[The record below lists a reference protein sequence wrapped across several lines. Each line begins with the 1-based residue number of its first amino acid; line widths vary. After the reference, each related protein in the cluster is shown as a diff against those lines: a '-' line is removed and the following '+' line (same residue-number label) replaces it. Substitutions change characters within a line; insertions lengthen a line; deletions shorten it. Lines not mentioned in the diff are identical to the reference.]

1 MVLNYHII
9 MKTILYKVIKQNF
22 KYFDFSLNIIK
33 QQDLKQILKFLI
45 LLKYFK
51 DIQMHFIKLI
61 YMKF

>member
-22 KYFDFSLNIIK
+22 KYFDFSLNMIK

-51 DIQMHFIKLI
+51 DIQMHFVMLK
-61 YMKF
+61 

>member
-22 KYFDFSLNIIK
+22 KYFDFSLNMIK

-61 YMKF
+61 

>member
-22 KYFDFSLNIIK
+22 KYFDFSLNMIK

-51 DIQMHFIKLI
+51 DIQMHFIKL
-61 YMKF
+61 K

>member
-22 KYFDFSLNIIK
+22 KYFDFSLNMIK

-51 DIQMHFIKLI
+51 DIQMHFIKLE
-61 YMKF
+61 

>member
-22 KYFDFSLNIIK
+22 KYFDFSLNMIK
-33 QQDLKQILKFLI
+33 QQDLKQILELLI

-51 DIQMHFIKLI
+51 DIQMHFIKL
-61 YMKF
+61 K